1 MRAFKSGWLALEVN
15 FDSMLAELEAFIG
28 SKKLRYQ
35 DVGGLGLEEIR
46 AWSRETNFAPFTH
59 RKNACR

>member
-1 MRAFKSGWLALEVN
+1 MRAFKSGWFTLELN

-35 DVGGLGLEEIR
+35 DVGGLCREEIS
-46 AWSRETNFAPFTH
+46 AWSRETNFAPLIH